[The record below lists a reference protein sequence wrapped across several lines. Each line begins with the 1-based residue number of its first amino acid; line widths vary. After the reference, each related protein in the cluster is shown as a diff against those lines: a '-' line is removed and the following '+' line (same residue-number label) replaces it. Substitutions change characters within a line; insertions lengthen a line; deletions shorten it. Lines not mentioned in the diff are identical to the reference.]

1 MCTSAEAEEERV
13 CILAAAEEERVW
25 TSAEAEGVCS
35 HLKASNQ
42 TSVGATFDRSDNSRE
57 QISVSFVRIQ
67 EQFLADLQRFYQ
79 RLLSKEFNY
88 I

>member
-13 CILAAAEEERVW
+13 CTSAEEERVCIL
-25 TSAEAEGVCS
+25 AAAEGVCS